1 MGSARGDRTKQKRRA
16 AQTGQMIGVR
26 VQPEMLARLDAFIA
40 DQPETVTRPQAMRAL
55 AEAALEVI
63 EEAKR

>member
-1 MGSARGDRTKQKRRA
+1 
-16 AQTGQMIGVR
+16 MIGVR